1 MFFLLQVSDRGIRLH
16 LLFLLQAQFKHFSR
30 REQMNSSRRNFLKRG
45 TLVALA
51 AGAPLALTEKAFGM
65 VTAKSAAGLSM
76 ASFKSL
82 LGTSFQI
89 NHQAS
94 KVKCTLIDVAN
105 FASRKQMA
113 AGKEGFSLL
122 FRGPK
127 EAILKQDTY
136 VIEHEELGMFS
147 FLIVPVGTKDA
158 RAPHYEAVI
167 NRLHS

>member
-1 MFFLLQVSDRGIRLH
+1 MSS
-16 LLFLLQAQFKHFSR
+16 SR
-30 REQMNSSRRNFLKRG
+30 REFLKRG

-51 AGAPLALTEKAFGM
+51 AGVPLALTEKAFG
-65 VTAKSAAGLSM
+65 TTK
-76 ASFKSL
+76 

-94 KVKCTLIDVAN
+94 KVKITLVDVAN
-105 FASRKQMA
+105 FASRKQAA

-127 EAILKQDTY
+127 EIPLKQDTY
-136 VIEHEELGMFS
+136 LIEHDELGMFS
-147 FLIVPVGTKDA
+147 FLVVPVGTQGT
-158 RAPHYEAVI
+158 RGPYYEAVI

>member
-1 MFFLLQVSDRGIRLH
+1 MSS
-16 LLFLLQAQFKHFSR
+16 SR
-30 REQMNSSRRNFLKRG
+30 REFLKRG

-51 AGAPLALTEKAFGM
+51 AGVPLALTEKAFGTTKS
-65 VTAKSAAGLSM
+65 TAFGLNM
-76 ASFKSL
+76 ASFKSQ

-94 KVKCTLIDVAN
+94 KVKITLVDVAN
-105 FASRKQMA
+105 FASRKQAA

-127 EAILKQDTY
+127 EIPLKQDTY
-136 VIEHEELGMFS
+136 LIEHDELGMFS
-147 FLIVPVGTKDA
+147 FLVVPVGTQGT
-158 RAPHYEAVI
+158 RRPYYEAVI